1 MARTRTG
8 LLAALT
14 ALCLPLAFAPAA
26 HADSFDKI
34 FKEYQSTGKITACKY
49 TEAELKEAKGEVPND
64 IEAYA
69 PDFPNALEG
78 ALEQRAGGAC
88 KGGQPAATTT
98 PSAAAPGATP
108 TTPAPPAGTA
118 TIPGA
123 TVPAPTSTTP
133 APTPDPTIN
142 ATAADNAIA
151 KTALTA
157 DESDAGTP
165 APVIALGVLG
175 ALLALGGLVYGL
187 AHWFGFDPRWRR
199 RMRHAVAEAGW
210 RAGNTWSEF
219 ADWLRFG
226 R

>member
-1 MARTRTG
+1 MARSRTG
-8 LLAALT
+8 PAAALAAL
-14 ALCLPLAFAPAA
+14 ALSLALAPAA
-26 HADSFDKI
+26 FADAFDRI
-34 FKEYQSTGKITACKY
+34 FKEYQSTGSIVACHF

-88 KGGQPAATTT
+88 QKPGQPAAGSGGAAAPPTTT
-98 PSAAAPGATP
+98 PTTTTAPPAPGAT
-108 TTPAPPAGTA
+108 
-118 TIPGA
+118 
-123 TVPAPTSTTP
+123 VTP
-133 APTPDPTIN
+133 APTPDPRAN
-142 ATAADNAIA
+142 ATIGDDAIA

-165 APVIALGVLG
+165 APVVALAVLG
-175 ALLALGGLVYGL
+175 GLLALGGLLYGL
-187 AHWFGFDPRWRR
+187 GHWLAYDPRWSRR
-199 RMRHAVAEAGW
+199 LRHAIAEAGW

-219 ADWLRFG
+219 ADWVRLG

>member
-8 LLAALT
+8 LLAALA
-14 ALCLPLAFAPAA
+14 ALCLPLALAPAA
-26 HADSFDKI
+26 HADAFDTI
-34 FKEYQSTGKITACKY
+34 FKEYQSTGKISACKY
-49 TEAELKEAKGEVPND
+49 SEAQLKQAKGEVPND

-69 PDFPNALEG
+69 PDFPNALEA
-78 ALEQRAGGAC
+78 ALEQRAGGGCA
-88 KGGQPAATTT
+88 GGQPATTT
-98 PSAAAPGATP
+98 PAAVTPAATP
-108 TTPAPPAGTA
+108 TTPAPPAA
-118 TIPGA
+118 T
-123 TVPAPTSTTP
+123 TTPAPAATAPTTTP

-157 DESDAGTP
+157 NESDAGTP

-175 ALLALGGLVYGL
+175 ALLALGGLIYGL
-187 AHWFGFDPRWRR
+187 AHWFGFDPRWTH